1 MYGWFYSLCCLYL
14 SLFWKRYLY
23 WLSSHPHRV
32 PEYYLKVP
40 LQNRAIGRPEKNNLA
55 QAIDNAR
62 PDCLGILGLLF
73 GGLAAEKD
81 IRHIL
86 KRTFTAALGF
96 PFTRRGVYEFSHAHL
111 IDNVPVLLSE
121 CGTEADNSQK

>member
-1 MYGWFYSLCCLYL
+1 MGGFIPFAVYICLRFGNGADIDYGSIGIKCRNIVWE
-14 SLFWKRYLY
+14 LFLR
-23 WLSSHPHRV
+23 
-32 PEYYLKVP
+32 
-40 LQNRAIGRPEKNNLA
+40 NCAIGRPEKNNLA

-62 PDCLGILGLLF
+62 PDRFGILGLLF

-86 KRTFTAALGF
+86 KDLYGGVRIS
-96 PFTRRGVYEFSHAHL
+96 FTRRGVYEFSHAHL